1 MATHRQRGGS
11 QIGWVSATWPLAGIE
26 VSPGKLTVTS
36 MGKYE
41 FAPAEVTAVEEVGSI
56 PFFSTGVRIHHCK
69 AQYPER
75 VIFYPL
81 IGRDYLLE
89 AIRRAGFAVGTPAT
103 RVRRGF
109 PMRIP
114 AILVVV
120 LLWNALLLL
129 DRSSSNASTSA
140 SGPYT
145 LTALAGLFALA
156 TLLPKSE
163 RLQEFFMRDEHDV
176 GEISSLLSL
185 IQLVTGLLLL
195 AFGFTYFTQ

>member
-1 MATHRQRGGS
+1 
-11 QIGWVSATWPLAGIE
+11 
-26 VSPGKLTVTS
+26 
-36 MGKYE
+36 MGNYE
-41 FAPAEVTAVEEVGSI
+41 FAPSEVTAVEEVGSI
-56 PFFSTGVRIHHCK
+56 PFFTTGVRIHHCK

-75 VIFYPL
+75 VVFYPL
-81 IGRDYLLE
+81 VGRDYLLAE
-89 AIRRAGFAVGTPAT
+89 VRRAGFAVGAPTT

-129 DRSSSNASTSA
+129 DRSSFSANTST

-145 LTALAGLFALA
+145 LTALAVLFALA

-163 RLQEFFMRDEHDV
+163 RLQEFFIREEHDV